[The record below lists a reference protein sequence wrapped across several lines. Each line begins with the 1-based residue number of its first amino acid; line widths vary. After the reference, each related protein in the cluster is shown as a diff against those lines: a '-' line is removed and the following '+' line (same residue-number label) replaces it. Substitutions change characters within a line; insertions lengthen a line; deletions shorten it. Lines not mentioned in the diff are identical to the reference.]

1 MLRDKPNVLQEKVAW
16 LQRHD
21 QECGGLDGM
30 LPICVGLPVRA
41 ADHLDRARGILKG
54 CKGTIVGWS
63 TAPTGEIW
71 NKLPTV
77 IYVQFETAQTWCIEG
92 MPDANV
98 YPVPPTRKP
107 WFLDRHRKTPQLQV
121 TRVQFPL
128 APGFAITAH
137 IAQGQTLHEGVI
149 ADFNISDSGNPFTT
163 YVAATRVTGRDKLL
177 ILRPFPAKPFQN
189 RYRTQPSLASL
200 ARRPGQLGRLV
211 GEICGRKGMRRV
223 QGAER
228 QDCLYSRTME
238 ALRRRARLSRM
249 YSAASRG
256 WGSIS
261 MQCLQVLV
269 R

>member
-1 MLRDKPNVLQEKVAW
+1 MRTSTQYP
-16 LQRHD
+16 RH
-21 QECGGLDGM
+21 E
-30 LPICVGLPVRA
+30 
-41 ADHLDRARGILKG
+41 
-54 CKGTIVGWS
+54 
-63 TAPTGEIW
+63 
-71 NKLPTV
+71 
-77 IYVQFETAQTWCIEG
+77 
-92 MPDANV
+92 
-98 YPVPPTRKP
+98 KP

-149 ADFNISDSGNPFTT
+149 ADFNISDRGKSVYNLCGCNSGDRARQVVDTPT
-163 YVAATRVTGRDKLL
+163 VPGQAVPEG
-177 ILRPFPAKPFQN
+177 N

-238 ALRRRARLSRM
+238 ALRRRACLSRM
-249 YSAASRG
+249 YSAAPRG